1 MKYKARA
8 VSMKHINQTE
18 EILVWFK
25 GPILYKTA
33 IGKRKLVFP
42 WNVKKI
48 NLSNQTFFPVTFWG
62 IRGSQKL
69 KIEEVSYDVI
79 KWNPDADWT
88 FISKYSNLDN
98 LNQTI
103 IIDAIHQAIP
113 ESIEPLNIF
122 KEKTNIKFTI
132 PDILDTTKEVIPQ
145 SILNTKN

>member
-8 VSMKHINQTE
+8 VSMKHVNQTE

-33 IGKRKLVFP
+33 IGKTKFVFP
-42 WNVKKI
+42 WNVKKL
-48 NLSNQTFFPVTFWG
+48 NLSNQSFFPITFWG

-69 KIEEVSYDVI
+69 NIEEISFDVI
-79 KWNPDADWT
+79 KWNPDSDWT
-88 FISKYSNLDN
+88 FISKHSNLDN

-145 SILNTKN
+145 SILISQK